1 MLEVRIETN
10 AEGADTPSSAT
21 ANDERDQ
28 EVTANDHG
36 LGEFC
41 YQPREKNA
49 VCMQG
54 QLTPGPS

>member
-10 AEGADTPSSAT
+10 ADGADTPSSAT

-28 EVTANDHG
+28 EATAND
-36 LGEFC
+36 EFC